1 MYEAVGLLELDSIAA
16 GIEVADIMVKAAPVD
31 FIDAFM
37 VTPGKY
43 VVLVHGDPTSVGA
56 SVAAGRE
63 IAGAA
68 LLDTLVIPGVHPQVF
83 TAIRTPRTAFPET
96 ALGFVETGT
105 VATGI
110 VAADDA
116 AKAADVELLALHLA
130 RGIGGKSILSLAG
143 LLPDVQAAV
152 EAGSRAARSAG
163 RLVATRILAN
173 PHPDLVRQLG
183 SKSVPTA
190 EA

>member
-1 MYEAVGLLELDSIAA
+1 MYEAVGLLELDSIAT
-16 GIEVADIMVKAAPVD
+16 GIEVADVMIKAAPVD

-43 VVLVHGDPTSVGA
+43 IVLVHGDPTSVGA
-56 SVAAGRE
+56 SVDAGRE
-63 IAGAA
+63 VAGAA
-68 LLDTLVIPGVHPQVF
+68 LLDTLVIPFVHHQVF
-83 TAIRTPRTAFPET
+83 AAIRTPRAATLDT

-116 AKAADVELLALHLA
+116 AKAAEVELLALHLA
-130 RGIGGKSILSLAG
+130 RGIGGKSILTLAG
-143 LLPDVQAAV
+143 SLPDVQAAV
-152 EAGSRAARSAG
+152 EAGSRAARAAG

-183 SKSVPTA
+183 GKNLPPV